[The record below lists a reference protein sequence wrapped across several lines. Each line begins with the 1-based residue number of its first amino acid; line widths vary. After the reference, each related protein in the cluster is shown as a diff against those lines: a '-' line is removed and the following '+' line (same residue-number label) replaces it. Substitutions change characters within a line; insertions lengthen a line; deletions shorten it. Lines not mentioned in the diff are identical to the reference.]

1 MLDLSFFEYVSISFS
16 SCSKLKKKEGMI
28 DFVLSCLCCYVTL
41 HTQEREASRHVI
53 LVESVE
59 YTTLHLHSNSQ
70 VEASESSKAKAT

>member
-1 MLDLSFFEYVSISFS
+1 
-16 SCSKLKKKEGMI
+16 MI

-59 YTTLHLHSNSQ
+59 YTTLHLHSDSQ